1 MDLVFDGGGVLIA
14 APRRK
19 VLAWCAAGVALLT
32 AVNVFVAVRH
42 AGSGA
47 GRTYRWVC
55 RESGAELSY
64 TPSVFGSARLTPGHT
79 DTGGV
84 RRWELVEP
92 QPPSPLLPWNWLAA
106 VLHGAAQDPEAV
118 IRQENLSAG

>member
-1 MDLVFDGGGVLIA
+1 MVEM
-14 APRRK
+14 PRMTVPRKK
-19 VLAWCAAGVALLT
+19 VLAWCAAGAALLLMAN
-32 AVNVFVAVRH
+32 AVVAVRH
-42 AGSGA
+42 AGAEA

-64 TPSVFGSARLTPGHT
+64 TPGVFGSARLAPGRGDPGRGCH
-79 DTGGV
+79 
-84 RRWELVEP
+84 WQLVEP
-92 QPPSPLLPWNWLAA
+92 RPPSPWLPWNWLAA